1 MRRRRF
7 REQCIRVDLA
17 ISSPFSRLALLR
29 CPALALR
36 CCGNRIVVSS
46 LPALGLDS
54 VDVVAINLSRGD
66 RIYVAREDGAVV
78 IEWVRLAGVVPRVD
92 VVPCVLG

>member
-17 ISSPFSRLALLR
+17 ISGPFRRLALLR

-36 CCGNRIVVSS
+36 CSGNRVVVSS
-46 LPALGLDS
+46 LPAFGLDS
-54 VDVVAINLSRGD
+54 IDLVAINLPRGD
-66 RIYVAREDGAVV
+66 RIYMAREDGAVV
-78 IEWVRLAGVVPRVD
+78 IEWVRLAGVVP
-92 VVPCVLG
+92 